1 MIVPTYLPGIDES
14 TANRIIAFA
23 TSIAPCL
30 DSLADGSTERQRA
43 IDVLLGVAKEV
54 KGRGSRHIASQGIG
68 PANVRYVDVKS
79 CFFPDDRAALR
90 ALCAA
95 SAPTGGPVGHFP
107 APGRTVSSLWPERYD
122 S

>member
-1 MIVPTYLPGIDES
+1 VIVPTDLPGIDES

-23 TSIAPCL
+23 RSIAPCL
-30 DSLADGSTERQRA
+30 DSLADGPERDGA
-43 IDVLLGVAKEV
+43 IAVLLGVAKEV

-68 PANVRYVDVKS
+68 PANVRYVDVQS

-95 SAPTGGPVGHFP
+95 STPTGGPVGHFP